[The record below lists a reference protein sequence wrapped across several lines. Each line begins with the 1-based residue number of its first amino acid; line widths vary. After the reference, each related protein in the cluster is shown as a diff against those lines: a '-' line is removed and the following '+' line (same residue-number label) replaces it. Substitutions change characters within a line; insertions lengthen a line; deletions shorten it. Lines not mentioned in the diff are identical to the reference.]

1 MIYNQIVSS
10 IDIPERLLKLA
21 HYSADE
27 QEVFDIRPSIEE
39 VLSLLD
45 YEAKRNG
52 VTVKADF
59 NSAENNILGSEADFK
74 MIILNLS
81 QNALKAMP
89 SGGTLT
95 VKTSKDKNSV
105 AVEVKDTGV
114 GIAKDKFQHIFE
126 PFYSEGRSSRH
137 QGTGLGLAI
146 VKSLVEKFK
155 GEISVSSEIN
165 KGTTFLLKFPKSK
178 RKKLQN

>member
-10 IDIPERLLKLA
+10 IEIPERLLKLA
-21 HYSADE
+21 HYSTDE

-52 VTVKADF
+52 VMVETDF

-89 SGGTLT
+89 SGGTLSI
-95 VKTSKDKNSV
+95 KTSKDKNSV

-126 PFYSEGRSSRH
+126 PFYSEGRR
-137 QGTGLGLAI
+137 
-146 VKSLVEKFK
+146 
-155 GEISVSSEIN
+155 
-165 KGTTFLLKFPKSK
+165 
-178 RKKLQN
+178 